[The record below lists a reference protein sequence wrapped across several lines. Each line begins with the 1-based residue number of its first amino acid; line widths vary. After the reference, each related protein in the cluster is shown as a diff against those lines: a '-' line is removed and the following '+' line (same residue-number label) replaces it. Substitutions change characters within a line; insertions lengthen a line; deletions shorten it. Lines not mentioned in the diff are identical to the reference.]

1 MDLAAFSCINRK
13 LTKMGLA
20 KSSHRGAAVG
30 KGCWFC
36 ECKKPTENSIATN
49 GSCVASLSQENADEI
64 SGGWSVGT
72 FEVSLAA
79 QNAAVF

>member
-13 LTKMGLA
+13 LTNMGLA
-20 KSSHRGAAVG
+20 KSSHSGAAVG

-36 ECKKPTENSIATN
+36 ECKRAENSIATN

-64 SGGWSVGT
+64 SRGWSVGT
-72 FEVSLAA
+72 SEVPLAL
-79 QNAAVF
+79 QNTAVKK